1 MKKLFI
7 YAALVGL
14 LVSACEED
22 ESLTPSML
30 DENRVE
36 VLMEQQG
43 EYGTQPLIEKWFTTY
58 NTGVLFEY
66 QDTLDF
72 IYLAASQNS
81 NNVWK
86 SLSFPQIRTMYLDE
100 EGNLPEESIA
110 DYMDYVEKG
119 LVFLDTTIFDFIV
132 PGSTIADMMPP
143 KILISASLSGKAS
156 TANYWTEGD
165 YGVSSSNSANF
176 HSLFNSHA
184 MVFNVNQENLALG
197 ADSYIKDNFYLF
209 ICKLYQQNSLYDQFN
224 EDIYK
229 YSAPYFNTP
238 IMDAY
243 IADYGENQEAWTELT
258 PNGKIP
264 LSWLLEKGFIDAEG
278 FYGFSFK
285 SYRETTY
292 PVDENGDYIVWDG
305 KGYWSYLRDE
315 NGDYYCDAD
324 GNRIKFLKVYVYH
337 DYINVDLDDDTDL
350 FLKDKEEFIRS
361 YTNQLLYRTY
371 DELNAY
377 PDNVKTSLALI
388 ANTLIDWG
396 IDLVAFNPELEQFL
410 NEL

>member
-1 MKKLFI
+1 MKKIII
-7 YAALVGL
+7 YAALIGL
-14 LVSACEED
+14 LVTACEEED
-22 ESLTPSML
+22 SLTPSLL

-36 VLMEQQG
+36 VLLEQQG
-43 EYGTQPLIEKWFTTY
+43 EYGAQPLIEKWYTDY

-86 SLSFPQIRTMYLDE
+86 DLSFPQIRTMYLDE
-100 EGNLPEESIA
+100 EGNLPEENIA

-119 LVFLDTTIFDFIV
+119 LVFLDTTIFDYIL
-132 PGSTIADMMPP
+132 PGSSIAGMMPP

-156 TANYWTEGD
+156 ATNYWTEGD
-165 YGVSSSNSANF
+165 YGVSSNNSANF
-176 HSLFNSHA
+176 HSVFNTHA
-184 MVFNVNQENLALG
+184 MVFNVNQENLELG

-209 ICKLYQQNSLYDQFN
+209 ICKLYEQNSLYDRFN

-229 YSAPYFNTP
+229 YSEPYFNTS

-243 IADYGENQEAWTELT
+243 IADYGEDQEAWTELT

-305 KGYWSYLRDE
+305 EGSYGYIRDE
-315 NGDYYCDAD
+315 DGNYYRDED
-324 GNRIKFLKVYVYH
+324 GNRIKFLRVYVYH
-337 DYINVDLDDDTDL
+337 DYINVDLDNDDDL
-350 FLKDKEEFIRS
+350 FLEDKAEFIRS
-361 YTNQLLYRTY
+361 YTNQLLYSTY

-377 PDNVKTSLALI
+377 PDNVKTSLILI

-396 IDLVAFNPELEQFL
+396 IDLLAFNPELEQFL
-410 NEL
+410 NQ